1 MTTEKDKEVR
11 KVSRDFKG
19 KVKLVEKT
27 PLRDLDKMFSE
38 YYDESIEWYIREE
51 KAKHP
56 NMSEKEI
63 LIEMYKFSEKLK
75 GRKHKR

>member
-11 KVSRDFKG
+11 KISRDFKG
-19 KVKLVEKT
+19 KVKLMEKT

-38 YYDESIEWYIREE
+38 YYDEGIERYIRDE
-51 KAKHP
+51 KLKHP
-56 NMSEKEI
+56 NMTEKEI

-75 GRKHKR
+75 GRKYKK